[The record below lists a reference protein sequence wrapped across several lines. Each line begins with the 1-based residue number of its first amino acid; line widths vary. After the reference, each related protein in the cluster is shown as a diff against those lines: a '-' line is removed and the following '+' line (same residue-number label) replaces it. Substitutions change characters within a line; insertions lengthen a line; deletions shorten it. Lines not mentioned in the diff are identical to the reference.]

1 MWNKFILEGDTF
13 MPEMHFRQLE
23 LTYSAWEP
31 FTETRIQKL
40 KKEKGDTHFIY
51 KNELVKTCFQHNM
64 AFGDVKYL
72 SRRTAS
78 DKILFDKAFKIARD
92 TKYVAYQRGLRLV
105 VYKSLDKKAGDVQL
119 TYTAAG
125 TEIGENQ

>member
-1 MWNKFILEGDTF
+1 
-13 MPEMHFRQLE
+13 
-23 LTYSAWEP
+23 
-31 FTETRIQKL
+31 
-40 KKEKGDTHFIY
+40 
-51 KNELVKTCFQHNM
+51 M